1 MITKI
6 NLDKLRIY
14 LFLYLFNFIRA
25 LFKLPSPYNVKV
37 PLKKFSTS
45 ESGTDYCTLLL
56 LARTAHYLCMY
67 QFNLSQYIY
76 IHTYI
81 WQSQTLWA
89 TFRDYASQ
97 MQRNEV
103 LIGPNR

>member
-37 PLKKFSTS
+37 PLKKRIGNRLLYVTS
-45 ESGTDYCTLLL
+45 LGENSALLM
-56 LARTAHYLCMY
+56 HV
-67 QFNLSQYIY
+67 SI
-76 IHTYI
+76 
-81 WQSQTLWA
+81 
-89 TFRDYASQ
+89 
-97 MQRNEV
+97 
-103 LIGPNR
+103 

>member
-37 PLKKFSTS
+37 PLK
-45 ESGTDYCTLLL
+45 TDYCTLLL

-103 LIGPNR
+103 LIGPYR

>member
-37 PLKKFSTS
+37 PLKKIIVRYFS
-45 ESGTDYCTLLL
+45 
-56 LARTAHYLCMY
+56 
-67 QFNLSQYIY
+67 
-76 IHTYI
+76 
-81 WQSQTLWA
+81 
-89 TFRDYASQ
+89 
-97 MQRNEV
+97 
-103 LIGPNR
+103 